1 METHPF
7 RLVCES
13 KPLTTVMTA
22 TGTELALRWWRDSLS
37 TNAVRD
43 PIWCW
48 ILGKCS
54 KLFNVLGT
62 HYWQEGLVRTTWL
75 PKIGSVGYTIGS
87 VPLSKE
93 RDRDRQTDTTGYWV
107 WEGGPLQPYV
117 SIHLFL
123 SKDTHGL
130 WHTPLPY
137 LYWGNM
143 VSCLALPVKSRSL
156 VSSIVMATSLIS
168 NERWICCFSV
178 LLLEFFSGTPVFLC
192 HQTTHAQYNCIV
204 RLNQLCI
211 SVTEQPQNFIQ

>member
-13 KPLTTVMTA
+13 KPLTIVMTA
-22 TGTELALRWWRDSLS
+22 TGTELALRWWGDSLS

-43 PIWCW
+43 AISCW
-48 ILGKCS
+48 IRKVLKTIQRSREPLLTGRTGQD
-54 KLFNVLGT
+54 KLTPQDRQCRLCHSLRASF
-62 HYWQEGLVRTTWL
+62 
-75 PKIGSVGYTIGS
+75 
-87 VPLSKE
+87 E
-93 RDRDRQTDTTGYWV
+93 RERDRQTDTTGYWV

-123 SKDTHGL
+123 SKDTHGP

-137 LYWGNM
+137 LSWGKM
-143 VSCLALPVKSRSL
+143 VSCLALPIKNRSL
-156 VSSIVMATSLIS
+156 VSSIAMTTSLIS

-204 RLNQLCI
+204 RLKQLCI
-211 SVTEQPQNFIQ
+211 SVTEQSQNFIQ